1 MTWQNFQALA
11 FILIKWLESSTSP
24 VSKEHGLQK
33 TLDAGF
39 MKPLFTLITL
49 QHLQIPAVGGKRII
63 TITPGPFCTYNHLQ
77 LMIQCLNLSG
87 VYPKKNYINQHCF
100 LQQCLCVVLT
110 RQALH
115 SSSSIAGYWSC
126 GPGPTLNLQGRM
138 AETASFP
145 VGLWHLA
152 LSSVHRLSMIS
163 EIQTQQFMIDK
174 HACIMYISLNSKVSE
189 SELWRFIQI
198 RKKYH
203 DFH

>member
-1 MTWQNFQALA
+1 
-11 FILIKWLESSTSP
+11 
-24 VSKEHGLQK
+24 
-33 TLDAGF
+33 

-49 QHLQIPAVGGKRII
+49 QHLQIPTEGGKKSHYNSTGAILYLQSSA
-63 TITPGPFCTYNHLQ
+63 TYDP
-77 LMIQCLNLSG
+77 MPDLSG
-87 VYPKKNYINQHCF
+87 VYPMKKNYINQHCF
-100 LQQCLCVVLT
+100 LQQCLCVALT

-115 SSSSIAGYWSC
+115 SSSSIAGCWSC
-126 GPGPTLNLQGRM
+126 GPGPTLNPQGRM

-163 EIQTQQFMIDK
+163 EIQPQQFMIDK
-174 HACIMYISLNSKVSE
+174 HACSMYISLNSKME
-189 SELWRFIQI
+189 SDLWRFIQI